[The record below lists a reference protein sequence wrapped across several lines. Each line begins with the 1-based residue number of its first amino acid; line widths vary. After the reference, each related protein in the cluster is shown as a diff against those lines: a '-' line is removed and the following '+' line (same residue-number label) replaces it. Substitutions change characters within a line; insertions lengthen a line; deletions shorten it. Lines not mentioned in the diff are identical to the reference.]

1 MNVKPSSNN
10 SAQDSRIITHRVLV
24 AVLLGVLIGSCL
36 SFFKPAID
44 PSTMDV
50 LIRGLRAFTDLFL
63 RLIKLLI
70 GPLVLATLS
79 VGVGQM
85 GTGAAVGRIG
95 LRAMTWFLS
104 ASLLS
109 LCLGML
115 LVNLLHPGT
124 ALHLPLPEAITTIK
138 GPPESVSFEGFL
150 EHLVPAS
157 ITDALAHNEILQI
170 VVFSVLFGLAGGSLG
185 APAKPLF
192 TLLESLALVMFRLTG
207 MIMKIAPVAVFSA
220 IASVIAVQGISILGT
235 YGLLMIEFYGGLL
248 ILWGV
253 LILIGRLLMGASV
266 RHLLLLIK
274 DPMLLA
280 FGTASSEAAYP
291 LLMRQLE
298 VFGCRERV
306 VGMVLPLGYSF
317 NLDGSMMYMTFAT
330 LFIAEAYGINMPLS
344 DQLVML
350 LMLLITSKGVAGVPR
365 ASLLVISATLT
376 HFQIPE
382 AGLLLILG
390 IDPLLDMGRSATNVL
405 GNSLAAAVIDRHEP
419 RE

>member
-10 SAQDSRIITHRVLV
+10 SAQDSKIITRRVLV

-50 LIRGLRAFTDLFL
+50 VIRGLRAFTDLFL

-115 LVNLLHPGT
+115 LVNILHPGT
-124 ALHLPLPEAITTIK
+124 ALHLPLPEAMTTIK
-138 GPPESVSFEGFL
+138 GPSESVSFEGFL

-207 MIMKIAPVAVFSA
+207 MIMKIAPVAVF
-220 IASVIAVQGISILGT
+220 
-235 YGLLMIEFYGGLL
+235 
-248 ILWGV
+248 
-253 LILIGRLLMGASV
+253 
-266 RHLLLLIK
+266 
-274 DPMLLA
+274 
-280 FGTASSEAAYP
+280 
-291 LLMRQLE
+291 
-298 VFGCRERV
+298 
-306 VGMVLPLGYSF
+306 
-317 NLDGSMMYMTFAT
+317 
-330 LFIAEAYGINMPLS
+330 
-344 DQLVML
+344 
-350 LMLLITSKGVAGVPR
+350 
-365 ASLLVISATLT
+365 
-376 HFQIPE
+376 
-382 AGLLLILG
+382 
-390 IDPLLDMGRSATNVL
+390 
-405 GNSLAAAVIDRHEP
+405 
-419 RE
+419 